1 MLRAKHESGL
11 LNLRHILQRRRLGSS
26 MSYPQPRP
34 TMGKTIYNKMLSNRY
49 KVVIKSLA
57 LRKRKGLAWGVY
69 AEAIQQPQDLKF
81 LQQNEVLSVLKDKKI
96 KIKKRLVFIGSALIA
111 VQGASPAYSANY
123 SIDHLKLYAHS
134 RILDYKEFQCFNKI
148 ITKESRWSYTAKNG
162 SHFGLG
168 QMRSK
173 HYRDLDPFRQLD
185 ATIRYITI
193 RYQTPCKAWAFHQER
208 NWY

>member
-1 MLRAKHESGL
+1 MKA
-11 LNLRHILQRRRLGSS
+11 
-26 MSYPQPRP
+26 
-34 TMGKTIYNKMLSNRY
+34 
-49 KVVIKSLA
+49 LA

-69 AEAIQQPQDLKF
+69 AGRIQPTQGLNN
-81 LQQNEVLSVLKDKKI
+81 LQKNEVLSINLENEI
-96 KIKKRLVFIGSALIA
+96 KINKKKSILVFIASALIA
-111 VQGASPAYSANY
+111 TQGANSALAANY

-148 ITKESRWSYTAKNG
+148 ITKESRWSYRAKNG

-173 HYRDLDPFRQLD
+173 HYRDLDPFRQID
-185 ATIRYITI
+185 ATIKYITV
-193 RYQTPCKAWAFHQER
+193 RYETPCKAWAFHIKR